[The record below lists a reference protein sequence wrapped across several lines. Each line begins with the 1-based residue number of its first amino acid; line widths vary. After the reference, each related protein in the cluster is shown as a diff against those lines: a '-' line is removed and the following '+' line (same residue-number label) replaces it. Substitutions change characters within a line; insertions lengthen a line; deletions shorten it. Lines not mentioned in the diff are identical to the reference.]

1 MSDSYKAFT
10 AYRDAKH
17 RAEKTVQYED
27 AQRAADAW
35 IEFINC
41 RLPPE
46 HRISLPVPLHTLYDG
61 ETLQ

>member
-1 MSDSYKAFT
+1 LSDQHKAFL

-17 RAEKTVQYED
+17 QAEKSMLYED

-46 HRISLPVPLHTLYDG
+46 HQIAVPAPLQALYNG

>member
-1 MSDSYKAFT
+1 ML
-10 AYRDAKH
+10 
-17 RAEKTVQYED
+17 YED

-46 HRISLPVPLHTLYDG
+46 HQIAVPAPLQALYNG